1 MMAMRVVIWS
11 MIWEL
16 STRAGSSSDFATGG
30 QGPRGLALS
39 PDGRLLAVAH
49 YFSGDVALYDAES
62 ARQKPTARIAIGD
75 QAEPDLVRRGEILF
89 HDAGYSFQ
97 GWLSCATC
105 HPNEARV
112 DGMNWDLL
120 NDGIGNPK
128 NNRSLLWSDRT
139 PPMMS
144 LGIRETMEQ
153 AILKGVYFLRR
164 QPEPEEEQAL
174 AAYLRSLTPLA
185 SPHLEA
191 DGSLSAQAAR
201 GREIFR
207 SEETGCVSCHAAAT
221 LHRTQDL
228 RCRDTRS
235 AGSNCSLRH
244 TDTCRTIPHRTLPA
258 RRLRSHLREVLT
270 TRNVDDRHGQ
280 TSHLSP
286 QEIDELAAFL
296 MSL

>member
-1 MMAMRVVIWS
+1 
-11 MIWEL
+11 
-16 STRAGSSSDFATGG
+16 
-30 QGPRGLALS
+30 
-39 PDGRLLAVAH
+39 VAH
-49 YFSGDVALYDAES
+49 YFSGDVALYDATS
-62 ARQKPTARIAIGD
+62 AEQKPMARIAIGEP
-75 QAEPDLVRRGEILF
+75 AEPDLARRGEILF
-89 HDAGYSFQ
+89 HDASYSFQ

-112 DGMNWDLL
+112 DAMNWDLL

-164 QPEPEEEQAL
+164 QPKPEEEQAL

-185 SPHLEA
+185 SPYLEA

-201 GREIFR
+201 GREIFQ
-207 SEETGCVSCHAAAT
+207 SAETNCVSCHAPPLYTGLKTHDVGTRGSLDRTDAFDTPTLVELYRTAPFLHDGSAAT
-221 LHRTQDL
+221 LH
-228 RCRDTRS
+228 
-235 AGSNCSLRH
+235 
-244 TDTCRTIPHRTLPA
+244 
-258 RRLRSHLREVLT
+258 EVLT
-270 TRNVDDRHGQ
+270 TRNVDDRHGR

-286 QEIDELAAFL
+286 QEIDDLAAFL